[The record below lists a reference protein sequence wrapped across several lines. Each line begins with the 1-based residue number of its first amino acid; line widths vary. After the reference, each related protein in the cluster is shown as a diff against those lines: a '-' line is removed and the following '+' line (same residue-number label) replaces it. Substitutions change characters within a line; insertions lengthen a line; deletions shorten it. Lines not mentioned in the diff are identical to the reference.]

1 MRDMSN
7 HIYDTMHRVRYYHN
21 NTRDPGNIRSERR
34 HGEAYLH
41 IVMLATHRFR
51 TDRNIVNITT

>member
-1 MRDMSN
+1 MQDMSN
-7 HIYDTMHRVRYYHN
+7 HIANTMYRVNSYYY
-21 NTRDPGNIRSERR
+21 TMRGLELIDPERR
-34 HGEAYLH
+34 HAEAYLH

>member
-1 MRDMSN
+1 MRDVSN
-7 HIYDTMHRVRYYHN
+7 HIANTMYRVNSYYDTMRSLEPI
-21 NTRDPGNIRSERR
+21 DPEWR

-41 IVMLATHRFR
+41 IVMLATHGFQ

>member
-7 HIYDTMHRVRYYHN
+7 HIADKMYRVNSYYDTMRCLELI
-21 NTRDPGNIRSERR
+21 DPERR
-34 HGEAYLH
+34 HAEAYLH